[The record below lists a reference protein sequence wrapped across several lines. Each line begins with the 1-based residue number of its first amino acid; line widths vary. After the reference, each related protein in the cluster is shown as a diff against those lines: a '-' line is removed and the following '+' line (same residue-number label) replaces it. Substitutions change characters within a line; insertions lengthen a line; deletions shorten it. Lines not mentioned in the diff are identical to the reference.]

1 MTSRSLPRSK
11 AQPVHLDFTP
21 IPRRYRHDGWTPERQ
36 RDFIAAL
43 AETGSVKHAAQ
54 RVGMST
60 DGAYQLRR
68 QKGAGSFAAAWLA
81 ALDQGVQRLED
92 IALERAINGIEVP
105 VYSYGKLVGTR
116 RVFNDRLLMF
126 LLRNRAHDRYP
137 EGAIR
142 GASRPVDIEALKLE
156 WKREEMRAGGP
167 VDLRVKAALK
177 EVVKMRAEEE
187 AREEANRRNPRG
199 RITIEGD
206 EREAFDRWRAA
217 TQGIA
222 LPSPDTDAHDRRD
235 GPQARTL

>member
-1 MTSRSLPRSK
+1 M

-36 RDFIAAL
+36 RAFIAAL

-68 QKGAGSFAAAWLA
+68 QKGAASFAAAWLA

-156 WKREEMRAGGP
+156 WKREEMRSGGP

-177 EVVKMRAEEE
+177 EVVKMRAEQE
-187 AREEANRRNPRG
+187 AREEANRLDPRG

-217 TQGIA
+217 TQGIT

>member
-1 MTSRSLPRSK
+1 MTSRSLPRTK
-11 AQPVHLDFTP
+11 MQPVHLDFTP

-36 RDFIAAL
+36 RAFIAAL

-54 RVGMST
+54 RIGMSI

-68 QKGAGSFAAAWLA
+68 QKGADSFAAAWHA

-92 IALERAINGIEVP
+92 IALERAIHGIEVP

-156 WKREEMRAGGP
+156 WKREQMRPGGE
-167 VDLRVKAALK
+167 VDLEVREFVK
-177 EVVKMRAEEE
+177 EVEQLRAEQE

-206 EREAFDRWRAA
+206 EREAFDRWRAL
-217 TQGIA
+217 TQGIP
-222 LPSPDTDAHDRRD
+222 LPAPEVDARDHRD

>member
-1 MTSRSLPRSK
+1 MTSRSLLRTK
-11 AQPVHLDFTP
+11 VQPVHLDFTP

-36 RDFIAAL
+36 RGFIAAL
-43 AETGSVKHAAQ
+43 AEIGSVKHAAQ
-54 RVGMST
+54 RIGMST

-68 QKGAGSFAAAWLA
+68 QKGADSFAAAWLA

-92 IALERAINGIEVP
+92 IALERAIHGIEVP

-156 WKREEMRAGGP
+156 WRREQMLPGGEI
-167 VDLRVKAALK
+167 DLEVKEFVK
-177 EVVKMRAEEE
+177 EIEQLRAEQE

-206 EREAFDRWRAA
+206 DREAFDRWRVE
-217 TQGIA
+217 QGLA
-222 LPSPDTDAHDRRD
+222 LFADLPDT
-235 GPQARTL
+235 L

>member
-1 MTSRSLPRSK
+1 MTSRSLPRTM

-36 RDFIAAL
+36 RAFIAAL

-54 RVGMST
+54 RIGMST

-68 QKGAGSFAAAWLA
+68 QKGADSFAAAWLA

-92 IALERAINGIEVP
+92 IALERAINGVEVP

-156 WKREEMRAGGP
+156 WKREEMRPGGP

-177 EVVKMRAEEE
+177 DVVKMRAEQE
-187 AREEANRRNPRG
+187 AREEANRRDPRG

-222 LPSPDTDAHDRRD
+222 LPDPDGDAHDRRD

>member
-1 MTSRSLPRSK
+1 MTSQSLPR
-11 AQPVHLDFTP
+11 ATVQPVHLDFTP

-36 RDFIAAL
+36 RAFIAAL

-68 QKGAGSFAAAWLA
+68 QKGADSFAAAWLA

-156 WKREEMRAGGP
+156 WKREEMRPGGEA
-167 VDLRVKAALK
+167 DLDLKKILK
-177 EVVKMRAEEE
+177 EVERLRIEEV
-187 AREEANRRNPRG
+187 AIIEANRLDPRG

-217 TQGIA
+217 TQGLA
-222 LPSPDTDAHDRRD
+222 LPAPDTDAHDRRD
-235 GPQARTL
+235 GPQARTF

>member
-1 MTSRSLPRSK
+1 
-11 AQPVHLDFTP
+11 
-21 IPRRYRHDGWTPERQ
+21 
-36 RDFIAAL
+36 
-43 AETGSVKHAAQ
+43 
-54 RVGMST
+54 MST

-68 QKGAGSFAAAWLA
+68 QKGADSFAAAWLA

-92 IALERAINGIEVP
+92 IALERAINSIEVP

-156 WKREEMRAGGP
+156 WKREEMRPGGEA
-167 VDLRVKAALK
+167 DLAVKAVIK
-177 EVVKMRAEEE
+177 EVEQLRAE
-187 AREEANRRNPRG
+187 EEANRRNPRG

-217 TQGIA
+217 TQGLA
-222 LPSPDTDAHDRRD
+222 LPAPDTDAHARRD
-235 GPQARTL
+235 GPQARTF